1 MPLIMH
7 RTRNLG
13 VVGVKGQYTVGPFIS
28 RDKSGGS
35 FDMASVLPPALT
47 GSSPVSFVWG
57 GSDGATIKSTGDVV
71 YMVGDDTGN
80 NFTVNNGDTIRI
92 KWKGYRGGGT
102 GLDSANGTVLSGTAG
117 DSDNN
122 AIKSYTMTLN
132 SEARIAYNN
141 KPGFNYTGQSSIT
154 TTSEYASSSMNT
166 WAFVSGTATGPAGEA
181 ITAQYQ
187 KDGGA
192 WKDLPSSPQGPD
204 FLERVNTLRLRI
216 VLPESNVDGDT
227 YVVSYTIGPDS
238 NTFTGVVNV
247 ASSDEALVVDDT
259 KKDKATSKRSWM
271 NPFGGGDK

>member
-13 VVGVKGQYTVGPFIS
+13 VTGVKGQYTVGPFIS

-35 FDMASVLPPALT
+35 FNMASVLPNTLT

-80 NFTVNNGDTIRI
+80 TFTVNKGDTIRI

-102 GLDSANGTVLSGTAG
+102 GLDSPNGTVLSGTAG
-117 DSDNN
+117 DSENS

-141 KPGFNYTGQSSIT
+141 KPNFNYTGQSAMT
-154 TTSEYASSSMNT
+154 TTNEYASSSMNT
-166 WAFVSGTATGPAGEA
+166 WAFVFGTATGPAGEA
-181 ITAQYQ
+181 VTAQFQ
-187 KDGGA
+187 KYSGT
-192 WKDLPSSPQGPD
+192 WKDLPASPQNSD
-204 FLERVNTLRLRI
+204 FIERGDALRLR
-216 VLPESNVDGDT
+216 VKLPEGTANGDA
-227 YVVSYTIGPDS
+227 YAISYTIGPDS
-238 NTFTGVVNV
+238 NTFTGVVKV
-247 ASSDEALVVDDT
+247 AESDEALVVDNT
-259 KKDKATSKRSWM
+259 KKDEVTSKKSWM